1 MFNFKEIMQRL
12 ELDSLS
18 WPIKLTSTSAV
29 KKGGLPLWEVLVT
42 LGSSTTGPLILLGPL
57 KHIVYLMHLK
67 L

>member
-1 MFNFKEIMQRL
+1 MADKTDEHF
-12 ELDSLS
+12 SC
-18 WPIKLTSTSAV
+18 